1 MMGLGEVE
9 WRVMRERIFP
19 PFEQQHDVSIRGIQ
33 VEAPDAVKK
42 LIAMHR
48 AQRME
53 VDLITQDVLW
63 LAPLVEA
70 GLVEDLSSYRDI
82 ITEMAIPQLVQVG
95 EMNGRQY
102 FMPYRPNVKIA
113 YYNEGG
119 QIRRL
124 RPAPTLDLGGIAGSG
139 QALSRGRG
147 HWPHH
152 AAGHLRVKH
161 HDRGDRIH
169 LGRRRRSPR
178 TQ

>member
-53 VDLITQDVLW
+53 VDLIIQDVLW

-70 GLVEDLSSYRDI
+70 GLVEDLSS
-82 ITEMAIPQLVQVG
+82 
-95 EMNGRQY
+95 
-102 FMPYRPNVKIA
+102 
-113 YYNEGG
+113 
-119 QIRRL
+119 
-124 RPAPTLDLGGIAGSG
+124 
-139 QALSRGRG
+139 
-147 HWPHH
+147 
-152 AAGHLRVKH
+152 
-161 HDRGDRIH
+161 
-169 LGRRRRSPR
+169 
-178 TQ
+178 